1 MARQEDHRCIFN
13 HLLKTTDGVAAQKCM
28 RCLRKQQPTKSPKS
42 RYCEY
47 HRSKTHDTVNCSVLK
62 KEMEEKQLKGDLVEV
77 VRSLRAKF
85 DAENAKGPP
94 REGVQPREIFMI
106 RSKRSR
112 EEQRGEQA
120 TVKPSAR
127 ALMFSAQ
134 DPRPDGWKGDNPLII
149 QASIRDVTIHRVYV
163 DTGSSADI
171 IYEHCFRFLPDRWKD
186 NLRPTTG
193 RLVGF
198 TGHSLWPLG
207 IIHLP
212 LTITSHDKQR
222 KKTALIDFVVIRH
235 SAEHNI
241 ILGRTTLLKLGVV
254 PSTMHGIM
262 KFDTPKGEA
271 TILATPPKELQ
282 CYTVM
287 KPAEITK
294 GSKRPRGSPIK
305 GKEVI
310 NERYPD
316 QPVSVGCDLPNHTRR
331 ALVNLLKRYKHVFA
345 WTPTDMVGV
354 ERKVIEH
361 KLMIGPGVKE
371 VKQKKRVQGET
382 VIGRLMQK

>member
-1 MARQEDHRCIFN
+1 M
-13 HLLKTTDGVAAQKCM
+13 LT
-28 RCLRKQQPTKSPKS
+28 
-42 RYCEY
+42 
-47 HRSKTHDTVNCSVLK
+47 
-62 KEMEEKQLKGDLVEV
+62 
-77 VRSLRAKF
+77 
-85 DAENAKGPP
+85 
-94 REGVQPREIFMI
+94 
-106 RSKRSR
+106 
-112 EEQRGEQA
+112 
-120 TVKPSAR
+120 
-127 ALMFSAQ
+127 FSIQ

-149 QASIRDVTIHRVYV
+149 QASIKDVTIHRVYV

-171 IYEHCFRFLPDRWKD
+171 IYEHCFRLLPDRWKD

-207 IIHLP
+207 TIHLP

-241 ILGRTTLLKLGVV
+241 ILGRTALLKLGAV

-271 TILATPPKELQ
+271 TILATPPRELR

-294 GSKRPRGSPIK
+294 GPKRPRGNPAK

-310 NERYPD
+310 NEGYPD
-316 QPVSVGCDLPNHTRR
+316 QPVSYTHLTLPTSDL
-331 ALVNLLKRYKHVFA
+331 V
-345 WTPTDMVGV
+345 
-354 ERKVIEH
+354 
-361 KLMIGPGVKE
+361 
-371 VKQKKRVQGET
+371 
-382 VIGRLMQK
+382 